1 MTIAAWLMVSALLV
15 SEPESLLVFEPES
28 SSAPPTMVDFDSQI
42 VPLLTHAGCNA
53 GACHGAAAGRGGF
66 HLSLFGSDPKSD
78 YEAIVIFAESRRVN
92 LVDVS
97 KSLVLAKPLGLLD
110 HGGGEVLE
118 EGSSSVLIL
127 RHWLQQGAKRGTQ
140 RQLRELRVEP
150 AESIATTPNQPKT
163 LRAFATFSDGEETD
177 VTEWT
182 VFRSDDPASVE
193 ILHRPTRA
201 QCLRPGKHLIM
212 ARFWNR
218 VVPVSLLLPYASNQD
233 KPQRA
238 SPLSP
243 SASFVDVEIDSQLSK
258 LNLTANT
265 LADDATFLR
274 RLRIDLTG
282 RLPSPEELQEFL
294 AETGAGKHARKIDA
308 LLESEEFSSFWA
320 LRLARWFKLR
330 GSPEEPQA
338 ARAYGDWI
346 VRSMESR
353 RPYNEMV
360 RELLTSTGDS
370 HVFGAAN
377 FTRTASDARQH
388 AELVSSVFMGTRIQ
402 CANCHNHPFAAWTQ
416 DDYHGLAAI
425 FARFDR
431 TRTVSLKKQ
440 GSVTNV
446 RTGES
451 AVPRIPGVRNLEDA
465 ESALDTFTKWILDK
479 ENSHF
484 SKAIVNRLWDAM
496 MGRGLVTGIDDFR
509 ETNPPS
515 HPQLLDRLATDFVE
529 QGCDL
534 RHTLRIIATSN
545 AYARCSNHPS
555 QKNELEQWYGAST
568 SKSLL
573 PEVLLDAIED
583 VLESSVED
591 LGQTRERAIA
601 WLDPT
606 HASPDLDALGRCSR
620 SEACQSEGQQQG
632 LAAKLHAINGD
643 LLNRRIADKGRRLQS
658 YLRVG
663 MSPSQIIDDF
673 YLRAMAKHPIEEQRS
688 IWLSELNAMPRDE
701 QVRWLEDFVW
711 ALLSSQEFSTNR

>member
-1 MTIAAWLMVSALLV
+1 MTIAVWLMVSALLV
-15 SEPESLLVFEPES
+15 SEPES
-28 SSAPPTMVDFDSQI
+28 SSAPSTMVDFDSQI

-78 YEAIVIFAESRRVN
+78 YESIVLFAEGRRVN
-92 LVDVS
+92 IVNVA
-97 KSLVLAKPLGLLD
+97 KSLVVAKPLGLLD

-118 EGSSSVLIL
+118 EGTPSVLVL
-127 RHWLQQGAKRGTQ
+127 RRWLQQGAKRGSQ
-140 RQLRELRVEP
+140 RQLKELRVEP
-150 AESIATTPNQPKT
+150 FESIATTPNQPKP
-163 LRAFATFSDGEETD
+163 LRAMATFSDGEEAD

-193 ILHRPTRA
+193 ILHGPTRA
-201 QCLRPGKHLIM
+201 LCLRPGKHLIM

-218 VVPVSLLLPYASNQD
+218 VVPVALLLPYDSNQE
-233 KPQRA
+233 KSQRV
-238 SPLSP
+238 SP

-258 LNLTANT
+258 LNLTAND
-265 LADDATFLR
+265 LADDGTFLR

-282 RLPSPEELQEFL
+282 RLPSPEELQLFL
-294 AETGAGKHARKIDA
+294 AETSAGKREQKIDA
-308 LLESEEFSSFWA
+308 LLDSAEFSAFWA

-330 GSPEEPQA
+330 GSPEEPRA
-338 ARAYGDWI
+338 ARAYSDWI
-346 VRSMESR
+346 VHSMESR

-360 RELLTSTGDS
+360 RELLTSSGDS
-370 HVFGAAN
+370 HVIGAAN

-388 AELVSSVFMGTRIQ
+388 AELVSSVLMGTRIQ

-431 TRTVSLKKQ
+431 TRMVSLKKQ

-451 AVPRIPGVRNLEDA
+451 AVPRIPGVRNLEDT
-465 ESALDTFTKWILDK
+465 ESALDGFANWMLDK
-479 ENSHF
+479 DNPYF

-496 MGRGLVTGIDDFR
+496 MGRGIVAGVDDFR

-529 QGCDL
+529 QGYDL
-534 RHTLRIIATSN
+534 RHTLRIIASSN
-545 AYARCSNHPS
+545 AYARSPNRQP

-573 PEVLLDAIED
+573 PEVLLDAIDD
-583 VLESSVED
+583 VLDSSVANHD
-591 LGQTRERAIA
+591 QTRQRAIT

-606 HASPDLDALGRCSR
+606 HVSPDLDALGRCSR
-620 SEACQSEGQQQG
+620 SEACQSQGQQQG
-632 LAAKLHAINGD
+632 LAAKLHAINGE
-643 LLNRRIADKGRRLQS
+643 LLNRRIADKGGRLQS
-658 YLRVG
+658 CLRVS
-663 MSPSQIIDDF
+663 MSPRQIIEDF
-673 YLRAMAKHPIEEQRS
+673 YLRAMAKHPTEEQQS
-688 IWLSELNAMPRDE
+688 TWLSELTALPREE

-711 ALLSSQEFSTNR
+711 ALLSSQEFTTNR

>member
-1 MTIAAWLMVSALLV
+1 MTILAWLMVSALLA
-15 SEPESLLVFEPES
+15 SEPESLLVSEPES
-28 SSAPPTMVDFDSQI
+28 ASALPTMVDFDSQI

-78 YEAIVIFAESRRVN
+78 YEAMVLFAESRRVN
-92 LVDVS
+92 LVDIN
-97 KSLVLAKPLGLLD
+97 KSLVLSKPLGLLD

-127 RHWLQQGAKRGTQ
+127 RHWLQQGAKRGSQ

-150 AESIATTPNQPKT
+150 AESIATTPNQTKI
-163 LRAFATFSDGEETD
+163 LRAFATFSDGAEVD
-177 VTEWT
+177 VTDWT

-193 ILHRPTRA
+193 ILHQPTRA
-201 QCLRPGKHLIM
+201 QSLRPGKHLIM

-218 VVPVSLLLPYASNQD
+218 VVPVSLLLPYDSNQD
-233 KPQRA
+233 KPQLVSR
-238 SPLSP
+238 

-265 LADDATFLR
+265 LADDETFLR
-274 RLRIDLTG
+274 RLRLDLTG
-282 RLPSPEELQEFL
+282 RLPSPGELQGFL
-294 AETGAGKHARKIDA
+294 AETGAGKHAQKIDA
-308 LLESEEFSSFWA
+308 LLESEEFSSFLA

-338 ARAYGDWI
+338 ARAYSDWI

-370 HVFGAAN
+370 HFVGAAN
-377 FTRTASDARQH
+377 FTRTADDARQH
-388 AELVSSVFMGTRIQ
+388 AELVSSVLMGTRIQ

-431 TRTVSLKKQ
+431 SRLVSLKKQ

-451 AVPRIPGVRNLEDA
+451 ALPRIPGVRNLEDT
-465 ESALDTFTKWILDK
+465 EPALDTFTKWMLDK
-479 ENSHF
+479 DNSHF

-496 MGRGLVTGIDDFR
+496 MGRGLVSGIDDFR

-515 HPQLLDRLATDFVE
+515 HPQLLHRLATDFVE
-529 QGCDL
+529 QGYDL

-555 QKNELEQWYGAST
+555 QRNELAQWYGAST

-573 PEVLLDAIED
+573 PEVLLDAIDD
-583 VLESSVED
+583 VLESSGKD
-591 LGQTRERAIA
+591 HGQTRERAIA

-606 HASPDLDALGRCSR
+606 LASPDLDALGRCSR
-620 SEACQSEGQQQG
+620 SEACQSEGQQRG

-643 LLNRRIADKGRRLQS
+643 LLNRRIADKGGRLQS
-658 YLRVG
+658 SLREG
-663 MSPSQIIDDF
+663 MSPRQIIEDF
-673 YLRAMAKHPIEEQRS
+673 YLRAMAKHPIEAQRS
-688 IWLSELNAMPRDE
+688 TWLNELNALPREE
-701 QVRWLEDFVW
+701 QVSWLEDFVW

>member
-1 MTIAAWLMVSALLV
+1 MTLAVWLMVSALLV
-15 SEPESLLVFEPES
+15 SEPES
-28 SSAPPTMVDFDSQI
+28 SSAPTTMVDFDSQI

-78 YEAIVIFAESRRVN
+78 YEAIVLFAEGRRVN
-92 LVDVS
+92 IVDDT
-97 KSLVLAKPLGLLD
+97 KSLVIAKPLGLLD

-118 EGSSSVLIL
+118 EGSASVLVL
-127 RHWLQQGAKRGTQ
+127 RRWLQQGAKRGSQ
-140 RQLRELRVEP
+140 RQLRQLRVEP
-150 AESIATTPNQPKT
+150 AESIATTLNQPKT
-163 LRAFATFSDGEETD
+163 LRAIATFSDGEQAD

-193 ILHRPTRA
+193 ILHGPTRA

-218 VVPVSLLLPYASNQD
+218 VVPVSLLLPYDANQD
-233 KPQRA
+233 KPHRV
-238 SPLSP
+238 SP
-243 SASFVDVEIDSQLSK
+243 SASFVDVEIDSQLAR
-258 LNLTANT
+258 LNLTSNG

-274 RLRIDLTG
+274 RLRLDLTG
-282 RLPSPEELQEFL
+282 RLPKPEELQVFL
-294 AETGAGKHARKIDA
+294 AETGAGKRAQWVDA

-338 ARAYGDWI
+338 ARAYSDWI

-388 AELVSSVFMGTRIQ
+388 AELVSSVLLGTRIQ
-402 CANCHNHPFAAWTQ
+402 CANCHNHPSAAWTQ

-451 AVPRIPGVRNLEDA
+451 ATPRIPGVRNLEDA
-465 ESALDTFTKWILDK
+465 ESALDTFTQWMLDK
-479 ENSHF
+479 DNSHF

-496 MGRGLVTGIDDFR
+496 MGRGLVAGIDDFR
-509 ETNPPS
+509 ETNPAS

-529 QGCDL
+529 QGYDL
-534 RHTLRIIATSN
+534 RHSLRIIATSD
-545 AYARCSNHPS
+545 AYARSSNLHS
-555 QKNELEQWYGAST
+555 QKKELEQWYGAST
-568 SKSLL
+568 SKSML

-583 VLESSVED
+583 VLRSSVADHDE
-591 LGQTRERAIA
+591 TRQRAIT

-606 HASPDLDALGRCSR
+606 HVSPDLDALGRCSP
-620 SEACQSEGQQQG
+620 SEACQSQGQQQG

-643 LLNRRIADKGRRLQS
+643 LLNRRITDKGGRLQT
-658 YLRVG
+658 YLG
-663 MSPSQIIDDF
+663 KSMSPRQIIEDF
-673 YLRAMAKHPIEEQRS
+673 YVRAMSMHPKEEQR
-688 IWLSELNAMPRDE
+688 ITWLNELNALPREE
-701 QVRWLEDFVW
+701 QVRWFEDFVW

>member
-1 MTIAAWLMVSALLV
+1 MTLAVWLMVSALLV
-15 SEPESLLVFEPES
+15 SEPES
-28 SSAPPTMVDFDSQI
+28 SSAPATMVDFDSQI

-78 YEAIVIFAESRRVN
+78 YEAIVLFAEGRRVN
-92 LVDVS
+92 IFDDT
-97 KSLVLAKPLGLLD
+97 KSLVIAKPLGLLD

-118 EGSSSVLIL
+118 EGSASVLVL
-127 RHWLQQGAKRGTQ
+127 RRWLQQGAKRGSQ
-140 RQLRELRVEP
+140 RQLRQLRVEP
-150 AESIATTPNQPKT
+150 AESIATTLNQPKT
-163 LRAFATFSDGEETD
+163 LRVIATFSDGEQAD

-193 ILHRPTRA
+193 ILHGPTRA

-218 VVPVSLLLPYASNQD
+218 VVPVSLLLPYDANQD
-233 KPQRA
+233 KPHRV
-238 SPLSP
+238 SP

-258 LNLTANT
+258 LNLSANV

-274 RLRIDLTG
+274 RLRLDLTG
-282 RLPSPEELQEFL
+282 RLPSPEELQLFL
-294 AETGAGKHARKIDA
+294 AETGAGKRAQKVDA

-338 ARAYGDWI
+338 ARAYSDWI
-346 VRSMESR
+346 MRSMESR

-370 HVFGAAN
+370 HVIGATN
-377 FTRTASDARQH
+377 FTRTAGDARQH
-388 AELVSSVFMGTRIQ
+388 AELVSSALLGTRIQ

-451 AVPRIPGVRNLEDA
+451 AVPRIPGFRNLEDA
-465 ESALDTFTKWILDK
+465 ESALDTFTQWMLDK
-479 ENSHF
+479 DNSHF

-496 MGRGLVTGIDDFR
+496 MGRGLVSGIDDFR

-515 HPQLLDRLATDFVE
+515 HPQLLERLATDFVE
-529 QGCDL
+529 LGYDL
-534 RHTLRIIATSN
+534 RHTLRIIATSD
-545 AYARCSNHPS
+545 AYARSSNHQS
-555 QKNELEQWYGAST
+555 QKKELEQWYGAST

-583 VLESSVED
+583 VLGSSVANHD
-591 LGQTRERAIA
+591 QTRQRAIT

-606 HASPDLDALGRCSR
+606 HVSPDLDALGRCSR
-620 SEACQSEGQQQG
+620 SEACQSQGQQQG

-643 LLNRRIADKGRRLQS
+643 LLNRRITDKGGRLQS
-658 YLRVG
+658 YLRES
-663 MSPSQIIDDF
+663 MSPRQIIEDF
-673 YLRAMAKHPIEEQRS
+673 YLRAMARHPTEEQRS
-688 IWLSELNAMPRDE
+688 TWLSELNALPREE
-701 QVRWLEDFVW
+701 QVRWFEDFVW